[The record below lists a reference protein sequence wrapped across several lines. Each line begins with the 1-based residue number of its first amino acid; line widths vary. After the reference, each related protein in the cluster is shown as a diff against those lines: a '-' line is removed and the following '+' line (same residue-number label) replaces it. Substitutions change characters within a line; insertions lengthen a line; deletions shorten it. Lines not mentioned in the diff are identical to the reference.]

1 MKQTTLTLFMAAFV
15 IMLTTPFAVSPD
27 CKTKKVTVQIS
38 YYWFDPTT
46 TYTGHQATLATEI
59 LNTGWNESTQNPKT
73 LQEKGWAPGNVTFDG
88 SGTPVPISGTPD
100 KILYSHP

>member
-27 CKTKKVTVQIS
+27 FKTKKVTVQIS
-38 YYWFDPTT
+38 YYWFDPTS
-46 TYTGHQATLATEI
+46 TYMGRQNTLANEEA
-59 LNTGWNESTQNPKT
+59 LTGLNESTQNPKT